1 MIQLRATAESVLQPL
16 DAVLAEPGLPARAA
30 LAGRQLR
37 ERLVSPI
44 RVAILGQK
52 GSGKTQLLNLI
63 AGDRLLPEGA
73 GLPNTEV
80 RFGDMRRA
88 VVVEDGGAETPVP
101 FADLR
106 RIDLHGATLL
116 RIEAPLPVLST
127 LTLIEVAARETAED
141 ERAAVQW
148 AGSQADVVIWCSQDF
163 SHAERWLWSS
173 MPDRLKDHGFLALTK
188 ADELIRAGALGTR
201 IAELE
206 DIVAEEFHSLVPV
219 ATLQGLTALCG
230 TGEVDRDALAASGAE
245 ALISALLSHV
255 EQGRRADLDAALLF
269 LSRFGKGPVP
279 ADPRREAKA
288 DPEPSPVSAAPEA
301 SPVRPGPDAPAIDAA
316 IDILRGCGE
325 SLGRQVDAVAEPE
338 AVFEGCAQAA
348 QAVADMLEPG
358 PAALRDEALEV
369 ADRLVLL
376 GLERTETAA
385 ADAVTLLLQ
394 LRRDIAQAQAA

>member
-1 MIQLRATAESVLQPL
+1 MIQLRATAESVLPQL
-16 DAVLAEPGLPARAA
+16 DAVLDDAGLPARAA
-30 LAGRQLR
+30 LAGKQLR
-37 ERLVSPI
+37 ERLISPI
-44 RVAILGQK
+44 RVAILGHK

-73 GLPNTEV
+73 RLPNTEV
-80 RFGDMRRA
+80 RFGDRRRA
-88 VVVEDGGAETPVP
+88 AIVDEAGMESPVA
-101 FADLR
+101 FADLH
-106 RIDLHGATLL
+106 RIDLPRAGLL

-127 LTLIEVAARETAED
+127 LTLIEVAAQDTAED

-148 AGSQADVVIWCSQDF
+148 AGARADVVIWCSQEF
-163 SHAERWLWSS
+163 NHAERWLWSS
-173 MPDRLKDHGFLALTK
+173 MPDRLKDHGFLVVTK
-188 ADELIRAGALGTR
+188 ADQLMRAGGLTAR

-269 LSRFGKGPVP
+269 LSRFGKGPLQ
-279 ADPRREAKA
+279 AGTAS
-288 DPEPSPVSAAPEA
+288 EPPLE
-301 SPVRPGPDAPAIDAA
+301 VRPVEAPPVEAATPECAGPDDPVLAAA
-316 IDILRGCGE
+316 IDILRGCGQ
-325 SLGRQVDAVAEPE
+325 SLERQVEEDVEPE
-338 AVFEGCAQAA
+338 SVFEGCAQAA
-348 QAVADMLEPG
+348 QTVADMLEPG
-358 PAALRDEALEV
+358 PEALRDEALDV

-376 GLERTETAA
+376 GLERTEAAA

-394 LRRDIAQAQAA
+394 LRRDLTQAAAA